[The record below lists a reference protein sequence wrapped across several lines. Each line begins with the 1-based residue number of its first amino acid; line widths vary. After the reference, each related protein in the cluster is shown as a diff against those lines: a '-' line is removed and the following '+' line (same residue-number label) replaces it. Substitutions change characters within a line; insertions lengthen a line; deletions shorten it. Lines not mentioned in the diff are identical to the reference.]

1 MKKLN
6 IAIIG
11 FGRSGCDIHGAFLR
25 TEKNDICNVKY
36 VVEAD
41 PARAAAAK
49 EIFGCETLSDYRDLF
64 PLVNEIDF
72 VTNASYSDLH
82 YPITKDLLAHGF
94 NVLCE
99 KPLCKTPEM
108 VQDLIDTAKANNVQ
122 FTIFHQY
129 KFNDYFI
136 QMKRLLKEGVI
147 GDVKLVR
154 VAQNMFARR
163 YDWQT
168 LLYRDAGTMRN
179 NAAHYIEQIMD
190 LAESDEMPKIVS
202 HMDIWNSVGDAEDYM
217 FAHFHYSNGTV
228 YEMEVN
234 PSDAYASEAPIYKV
248 YGTKGTMK
256 VYNGKIVY
264 KYFKDEEVPTPVL
277 DHKSLHNANG
287 TPAYC
292 NNQLVWHEEEVALQ
306 ADMWNQFTMC
316 TDRFYHAWYETL
328 VNGAELFMKPEHI
341 KAQIAIFN
349 EIEKQNPLIYKYEK
363 PDYVI

>member
-1 MKKLN
+1 
-6 IAIIG
+6 
-11 FGRSGCDIHGAFLR
+11 
-25 TEKNDICNVKY
+25 
-36 VVEAD
+36 
-41 PARAAAAK
+41 
-49 EIFGCETLSDYRDLF
+49 
-64 PLVNEIDF
+64 
-72 VTNASYSDLH
+72 
-82 YPITKDLLAHGF
+82 
-94 NVLCE
+94 
-99 KPLCKTPEM
+99 
-108 VQDLIDTAKANNVQ
+108 
-122 FTIFHQY
+122 
-129 KFNDYFI
+129 
-136 QMKRLLKEGVI
+136 
-147 GDVKLVR
+147 VKLVR

-234 PSDAYASEAPIYKV
+234 PSDAYASESPIYKV

-256 VYNGKIVY
+256 VFNDKIVY
-264 KYFKDEEVPTPVL
+264 KYYLDEEVPAPVL

-292 NNQLVWHEEEVALQ
+292 NNQLVWHEETVALQ

-349 EIEKQNPLIYKYEK
+349 EIERQNPLIYKYEK
-363 PDYVI
+363 PDYVV

>member
-25 TEKNDICNVKY
+25 TPENDICNVKY

-41 PARAAAAK
+41 PNRAAAAR
-49 EIFGCETLSDYRDLF
+49 EIFGCETVSTYQELF
-64 PLVNEIDF
+64 AHKDELDF

-82 YPITKDLLAHGF
+82 YPITKDLMEHGF

-108 VQDLIDTAKANNVQ
+108 VQDLIDTAKRNNVI

-129 KFNDYFI
+129 KFNDYYI

-147 GDVKLVR
+147 GAVKLAR
-154 VAQNMFARR
+154 VSQNAFARR

-168 LLYRDAGTMRN
+168 LLYRDAGTM
-179 NAAHYIEQIMD
+179 H
-190 LAESDEMPKIVS
+190 
-202 HMDIWNSVGDAEDYM
+202 
-217 FAHFHYSNGTV
+217 
-228 YEMEVN
+228 EMEVN
-234 PSDAYASEAPIYKV
+234 PSDAYASDMPIYKI

-256 VYNGKIVY
+256 VYNNKIVY
-264 KYFKDEEVPTPVL
+264 KYYLDEEVPTPEL
-277 DHKSLHNANG
+277 DHRSIHNENG

-292 NNQLVWHEEEVALQ
+292 NNKLVWHEEEIALK
-306 ADMWNQFTMC
+306 ADVWNAFTTC
-316 TDRFYHAWYETL
+316 TNRFYHAWYETL

-349 EIEKQNPLIYKYEK
+349 EIERQNPLIYKHEK